1 MMSSMAILRDC
12 GVSPEGV
19 GNMSEH
25 TKTHGVEDAWA
36 RRHREVNGS
45 PAEEQKATTPV
56 VEQMML

>member
-1 MMSSMAILRDC
+1 MAILRAC

-45 PAEEQKATTPV
+45 PAEERKAITPV